1 MKVFLLGGVVLQD
14 TDEKYK
20 AHLSLVRKVGG
31 VIGRALIL
39 HRHDLLVCSPH
50 KGSVDREA
58 VLEAAALLSKTGKAF
73 IEFHIPELKSTQE
86 ELRRLTRSFPAKRT
100 KIFRYPVSAD
110 ESGNPNLIYTW
121 LLSQLSAMSRAQ
133 VVLSFGGK
141 VDGSASVLLPIAES
155 QRKTVLPLPFLGG
168 AAAQSFERQRNELSA
183 RLGDALSLLQ
193 DKAFLT
199 RALAIIDSL
208 PNVQF
213 PGPNDSEPLRI
224 FLSYPTT
231 KKRDADYV
239 ENFLRRQ
246 GCKVYR
252 DLVTFEAG
260 RSIEGEIREHIH
272 LADIF
277 LAIWC
282 SDYACSPWCYD
293 EIDIALTRHK
303 DSRMIPWILCFDDTP
318 IIPPSA
324 RMLPYYR
331 ITNRRQLE
339 ATLLKLLKQGRSQR
353 ARLKEEK

>member
-14 TDEKYK
+14 TDKKYNT
-20 AHLSLVRKVGG
+20 HLTLVRKVGG

-58 VLEAAALLSKTGKAF
+58 VLGAAALLSKTGKAL
-73 IEFHIPELKSTQE
+73 IEFHVPELKGTQE
-86 ELRRLTRSFPAKRT
+86 ELRRLTRSLPAKGT

-110 ESGNPNLIYTW
+110 ESGNPNLTYTW

-199 RALAIIDSL
+199 GALALIDSL
-208 PNVQF
+208 PNVQL
-213 PGPNDSEPLRI
+213 PGPNDSEPPRI

-231 KKRDADYV
+231 RKRDADYV
-239 ENFLRRQ
+239 ENFLRHQ

-260 RSIEGEIREHIH
+260 RSIQGEIREHIH

-293 EIDIALTRHK
+293 EIDIALTRHR
-303 DSRMIPWILCFDDTP
+303 DGRMIPWILCFDDTP
-318 IIPPSA
+318 IIPPGA

-339 ATLLKLLKQGRSQR
+339 ATLLKLLKQGRSQMSQ
-353 ARLKEEK
+353 LKEKK